1 MARSWEDRVVVTSEP
16 TRRARRLL
24 GWEVGIVLALSLG
37 ASAVSAV
44 ISFVGS
50 LTAPKR
56 LAGQTAVIVG
66 SQAPGRPWLD
76 LAWQLF
82 GIATA
87 LVPVA
92 LVAYLLA
99 REGSSLRSLG
109 LDARRIGRETAY
121 GAGIAAAIGG
131 TGLALYFAAR
141 ALDVNLTVVPSE
153 LPAVW
158 WRIPVLVLSA
168 IQNAVLE
175 EVIVLG
181 YLTRRLDR
189 LGWHPVAAGA
199 ASAVLRGSYHLYQ
212 GVGGLLGNAAMG
224 AIFAYLYRRFG
235 RLAPYIIAHALIDIV
250 AFTGSALLAGHVS
263 WLPG

>member
-1 MARSWEDRVVVTSEP
+1 MVTSEL
-16 TRRARRLL
+16 TGRERRLL
-24 GWEVGIVLALSLG
+24 GWEVGVVLALSLG

-50 LTAPKR
+50 LTAPRK
-56 LAGQTAVIVG
+56 LSGQTAVIVG

-99 REGSSLRSLG
+99 REGTSLRALG
-109 LDARRIGRETAY
+109 LDGRRIGRETAW
-121 GAGIAAAIGG
+121 GAAIAAAIGG

-141 ALDVNLTVVPSE
+141 ALDVNLTVVPSQ
-153 LPAVW
+153 LPGVW

-168 IQNAVLE
+168 VQNAVVE

-189 LGWHPVAAGA
+189 LGWSPVAAGA
-199 ASAVLRGSYHLYQ
+199 ASAALRGTYHLYQ

-224 AIFAYLYRRFG
+224 TIFAYLYRRFG
-235 RLAPYIIAHALIDIV
+235 RLAPFLIAHALIDTV

-263 WLPG
+263 WLPGG